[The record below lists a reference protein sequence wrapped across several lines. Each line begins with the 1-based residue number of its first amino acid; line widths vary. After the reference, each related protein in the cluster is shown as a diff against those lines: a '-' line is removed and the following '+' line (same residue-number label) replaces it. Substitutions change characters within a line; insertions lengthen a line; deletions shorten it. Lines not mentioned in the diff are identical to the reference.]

1 MNELSGASG
10 MGASVVAKVLVVED
24 DLILAELLAYN
35 LKAERFAAECV
46 DRGDRAERLLVKN
59 SYDLVILDWMLPGM
73 SGLEIC
79 RRLRDSERT
88 RLLPVI
94 MVTACG
100 EEDDRVRGFSVGA
113 DDYMVKPFSVP
124 ELIAR
129 VHALLRR
136 CRTHHAAR
144 NHAAGDIR
152 IDREAMRVQ
161 RGGREVRLTTTEF
174 RLLECL
180 LAHAGRILSRPQLP
194 DRVWG
199 NGANVSERSIDVNVG
214 RLRRALSRAHE
225 RDPIRTVR
233 DFGYSFDETYRLE

>member
-1 MNELSGASG
+1 MNELNGASG
-10 MGASVVAKVLVVED
+10 MSASVVAKILVVED
-24 DLILAELLAYN
+24 DRILAELLAYN
-35 LKAERFAAECV
+35 LKAVGFAAECV
-46 DRGDRAERLLVKN
+46 GRGDEAERLLVKN
-59 SYDLVILDWMLPGM
+59 SYDLVILDWMLPGL

-79 RRLRDSERT
+79 RRLRGSERT
-88 RLLPVI
+88 RSLPVI
-94 MVTACG
+94 MVTGCG

-136 CRTHHAAR
+136 RRTGHVVR
-144 NHAAGDIR
+144 NHAAGNIR
-152 IDREAMRVQ
+152 IDREAMRVHC
-161 RGGREVRLTTTEF
+161 GDHEVRLTATEF

-180 LAHAGRILSRPQLP
+180 VTNAGHILSRPQLR

-199 NGANVSERSIDVNVG
+199 CGANVSERTIDVNVG

-225 RDPIRTVR
+225 SRPIRTVH
-233 DFGYSFDETYRLE
+233 DLGYTFD